1 MKRLFIY
8 TSTALLSL
16 AVFACNSTS
25 SKKDLAENK
34 VVEQVKKPE
43 PPEIVVPEGFELYKS
58 ANLMDGWQLNFL
70 HPERA
75 SVEGAGNQLT
85 IRYSGDDNSF
95 YGGLTDGFIVSMTMS
110 NDEAL
115 QKKIENSTPEVIGEY
130 EVYSYRAMNSIG
142 SAQVEHY
149 LIQLTEAGDSQPVY
163 ADFSM
168 AVKGDSEKEYKVL
181 IKEIFES
188 MSWIKTTV

>member
-142 SAQVEHY
+142 SAQVDHY

-168 AVKGDSEKEYKVL
+168 AVKGDSEKEYNAL

>member
-8 TSTALLSL
+8 TSAALLSL

-142 SAQVEHY
+142 SAQVDHY

-168 AVKGDSEKEYKVL
+168 AVKGDSEKEYNAL

>member
-8 TSTALLSL
+8 TSAALLSL

-115 QKKIENSTPEVIGEY
+115 QKKIENNTPEVIGEY

-142 SAQVEHY
+142 SAQVDHY

-168 AVKGDSEKEYKVL
+168 AVKGDSEKEYNAL